1 MANPGNEISN
11 DYLKTLL
18 SYYEDEISGEAY
30 LYALA
35 DHFDETKKINLLAR
49 IERRAA
55 ESIQPLLEKYGLEP
69 REESVLNREGQSYLE
84 SHESYSWPEFMEYIV
99 KRYPGYLAEFHAL
112 EQMAPVADLPAL
124 ETLTE
129 HEVAVIDFAKLEI
142 AGDPNSTAPLLQYL
156 A

>member
-1 MANPGNEISN
+1 MSNSDNEASN
-11 DYLKTLL
+11 AYLKTLL

-35 DHFDETKKINLLAR
+35 EHFDEKDKINLLAR

-55 ESIQPLLEKYGLEP
+55 ESITPLLEKYGLEP
-69 REESVLNREGQSYLE
+69 RDESVLNREGQSYLE

-99 KRYPGYLAEFHAL
+99 NRYPGYLDEFHAL
-112 EQMAPVADLPAL
+112 ERMAPDADLPAL
-124 ETLTE
+124 EILTE
-129 HEVAVIDFAKLEI
+129 HEVAVIKFAKKEI
-142 AGDPNSTAPLLQYL
+142 AGDPDSTAPLILYL

>member
-1 MANPGNEISN
+1 MGNSDNEISN
-11 DYLKTLL
+11 AYLKTLL
-18 SYYEDEISGEAY
+18 SYYEEEISGEAY

-35 DHFDETKKINLLAR
+35 EHFDEKDKMNLLAR

-69 REESVLNREGQSYLE
+69 RDESVLNREGRGYLE

-99 KRYPGYLAEFHAL
+99 KRYPGYLDDFHAL
-112 EQMAPVADLPAL
+112 EQMAPDADLPAL
-124 ETLTE
+124 NILTD
-129 HEVAVIDFAKLEI
+129 HEVAVIDFAKKEI
-142 AGDPNSTAPLLQYL
+142 AGDPSSTTALLQYL

>member
-1 MANPGNEISN
+1 MANPENKPSN

-30 LYALA
+30 LTALA
-35 DHFDETKKINLLAR
+35 QHFDETDKINLLTR

-69 REESVLNREGQSYLE
+69 RDESVLNREGRSYLE
-84 SHESYSWPEFMEYIV
+84 SHESYSWSEFMEYIV

-112 EQMAPVADLPAL
+112 ERMAPVADLPAL
-124 ETLTE
+124 NILTD

-142 AGDPNSTAPLLQYL
+142 AGDSNSTTPLLQYL